1 MTMEANDMIENP
13 IKWPNDARCAVAIT
27 FDMDTD
33 SILHVAD
40 PKTADTKICSASWL
54 RYDTIAIPR
63 LLRMYERYQ
72 IKQTFFIPGWTAEHY
87 PETVNSIVEAGHEI
101 ALHGYLHEKP
111 NTLSAHE
118 EEYWF
123 MRGLDAI
130 RSVTGVQPRGFRAP
144 NYRFSKHTIN
154 YLIREQ
160 FLYDSSLMGDDVPY
174 VIEGDSGSLIELPTE
189 WVMDDWPQ
197 YTYNSEIGYTMQP
210 NSPDRAMEVF
220 MAEFEAAWE
229 YGGLWISV
237 WHPFVS
243 GRLARCSRIDKMIR
257 YMVEKGG
264 VWFATLAEIA
274 SYVNHS
280 IDGGRYAPR
289 REKLPYYDG
298 PTEALNLCK

>member
-1 MTMEANDMIENP
+1 
-13 IKWPNDARCAVAIT
+13 
-27 FDMDTD
+27 
-33 SILHVAD
+33 
-40 PKTADTKICSASWL
+40 
-54 RYDTIAIPR
+54 
-63 LLRMYERYQ
+63 MYERYQ

-154 YLIREQ
+154 YLTREQ

-197 YTYNSEIGYTMQP
+197 YTYNSEIGYT
-210 NSPDRAMEVF
+210 
-220 MAEFEAAWE
+220 AAQFARPRN
-229 YGGLWISV
+229 GG
-237 WHPFVS
+237 VS
-243 GRLARCSRIDKMIR
+243 GGIR
-257 YMVEKGG
+257 GG
-264 VWFATLAEIA
+264 VGIWRSLDLGMAPFRLGASRPMLANRQNDPV
-274 SYVNHS
+274 Y
-280 IDGGRYAPR
+280 GRKGRGLVRDACGDR
-289 REKLPYYDG
+289 VVRERLD
-298 PTEALNLCK
+298 